1 MKYTIG
7 FFLACLVSIS
17 LVSCDNSRFFE
28 ENKKIKDATWDTDN
42 KLVFLVNVDDT
53 LNGYDFYINLRQAST
68 YPYSNI
74 YFFVDTWF
82 PNGKSARDTVE
93 CILADEKGNW
103 LGKGLGDIKDNRI
116 LFKRGVRFPLK
127 GNYVFVFQQAMRV
140 EKLPSILDVGL
151 RIEKN

>member
-1 MKYTIG
+1 MKFTLRVL
-7 FFLACLVSIS
+7 FFLAVAASIS
-17 LVSCDNSRFFE
+17 ACDNSRFFE
-28 ENKKIKDATWDTDN
+28 ENKKIRNAVWETEN
-42 KLVFLVNVDDT
+42 KLIFMVPVNDT
-53 LNGYDFYINLRQAST
+53 LNGYDFFINLRQAST

-82 PNGKSARDTVE
+82 PNGRTARDTVE

-103 LGKGLGDIKDNRI
+103 LGKGLGDIKENRI
-116 LFKRGVRFPLK
+116 LFKRNVRFPLK

-140 EKLPSILDVGL
+140 EKLPSVLDVGL